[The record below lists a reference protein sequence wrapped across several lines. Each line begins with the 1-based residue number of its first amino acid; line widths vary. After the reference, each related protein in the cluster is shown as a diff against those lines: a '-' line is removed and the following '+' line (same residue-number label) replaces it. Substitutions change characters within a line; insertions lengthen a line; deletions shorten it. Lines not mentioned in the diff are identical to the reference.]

1 MYADLF
7 CCLFKLKFKNKFG
20 TITDS
25 LYVTEGP
32 LAISKRVLFTYFT
45 HVFHPTVF
53 KFNYQISLHFRN
65 TIIKGLDRDLKKK
78 ERKNFKKTPP
88 QVQFCNHFK
97 LTSVQATAIHMMV
110 LLHPS
115 AQPSLH
121 VPCFIFTQ
129 SGFSSCLPCLAHP
142 AYVAAG
148 STLPFEQ
155 STAFSF
161 LSQFRLQFFNV
172 CLRSLAL

>member
-45 HVFHPTVF
+45 HVFHPTDF

-110 LLHPS
+110 LLHPL
-115 AQPSLH
+115 AQPCSLLH
-121 VPCFIFTQ
+121 LYLVRLFQLSSLP
-129 SGFSSCLPCLAHP
+129 GSSCLCGCGIYSPI
-142 AYVAAG
+142 
-148 STLPFEQ
+148 
-155 STAFSF
+155 
-161 LSQFRLQFFNV
+161 
-172 CLRSLAL
+172 